1 MKRFLFTICL
11 IISVISLK
19 AQSND
24 ELWYDSAIA
33 PRSVGSY
40 AKFYAYTFD
49 NVYYLVLAF
58 QDTGNNNL
66 ISNCIVKF
74 KMNDGT
80 VLTLIGTDR
89 SVQSSSSAV
98 HFGFGYSVASS
109 SDTHYAIF
117 PISQDEIDKFQG
129 GVNKVA
135 INTIPVVYERS
146 QWSGKKKFGQ
156 AIYNAFKVIKKEFD
170 D

>member
-1 MKRFLFTICL
+1 MKKLLITFCL
-11 IISVISLK
+11 IVVAITTK
-19 AQSND
+19 AQSNAD
-24 ELWYDSAIA
+24 LLYEAAIE
-33 PRSVGSY
+33 PCSVGSY

-58 QDTGNNNL
+58 QDSGKNNL
-66 ISNCIVKF
+66 IANCIVKF

-80 VLTLIGTDR
+80 VLTFTGVDR
-89 SVQSSSSAV
+89 SVQSSSSAF
-98 HFGFGYSVASS
+98 HFGVGYSVAST
-109 SDTHYAIF
+109 SDTHYAVF

-156 AIYNAFKVIKKEFD
+156 TLYNAFKVIKKEFE
-170 D
+170 